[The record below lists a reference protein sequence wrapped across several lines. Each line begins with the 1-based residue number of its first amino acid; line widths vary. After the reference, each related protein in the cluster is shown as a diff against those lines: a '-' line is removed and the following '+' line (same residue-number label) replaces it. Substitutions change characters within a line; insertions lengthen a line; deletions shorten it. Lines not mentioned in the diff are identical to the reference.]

1 MGVLW
6 VTHTGSAHHFNLT
19 YYKNTADFLQKEKGE
34 SVAPKQF
41 IFYMGELS
49 KHPRVWR
56 APLSPSSS
64 ALKAGRLR
72 KAHSRFERGSALVWS
87 SFYFWGWLLI
97 LAVSGFLIASTPSLA
112 QHSVILILAGKFAL
126 GLPGGLLHD
135 WSRWFVGMLSCI
147 LSYAV
152 RLSADG
158 VCAFEQEMAFINLFF
173 NKGFKNLLHSL
184 KLITVSSYQ

>member
-1 MGVLW
+1 
-6 VTHTGSAHHFNLT
+6 
-19 YYKNTADFLQKEKGE
+19 
-34 SVAPKQF
+34 
-41 IFYMGELS
+41 MGELS
-49 KHPRVWR
+49 KHPKVWR
-56 APLSPSSS
+56 SPLSPGSS
-64 ALKAGRLR
+64 APMEGGLGNAPSL
-72 KAHSRFERGSALVWS
+72 FERASALAWS
-87 SFYFWGWLLI
+87 SFFFWGWLLI
-97 LAVSGFLIASTPSLA
+97 LAVFGFLIASIPSVD

-135 WSRWFVGMLSCI
+135 WSRWFVVMLSCI